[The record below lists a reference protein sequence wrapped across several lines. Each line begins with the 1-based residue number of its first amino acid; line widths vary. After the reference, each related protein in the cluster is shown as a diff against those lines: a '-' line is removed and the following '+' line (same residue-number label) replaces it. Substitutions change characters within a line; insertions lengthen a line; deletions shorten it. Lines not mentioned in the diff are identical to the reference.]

1 VSGERSQGSGSNTS
15 PFAAEHGLVFHRE
28 DKLWHSPEGAA
39 VAIVIAGSARS
50 PHPARQEVAEQV
62 VQRLPSVLSEA
73 RLHLARFVDFDKLR
87 SRRGFELV
95 RIEVG
100 RDPASPLD
108 ELDLLLSLDGD
119 EDGVWRA
126 RIRYEIALERFFV
139 TRFQRGN

>member
-1 VSGERSQGSGSNTS
+1 M
-15 PFAAEHGLVFHRE
+15 
-28 DKLWHSPEGAA
+28 
-39 VAIVIAGSARS
+39 
-50 PHPARQEVAEQV
+50 
-62 VQRLPSVLSEA
+62 LSEA

-100 RDPASPLD
+100 RDPVSPLD